1 MRQQGQ
7 QLTTPP
13 AAHIRAARSDA
24 SSLSSMSSI
33 DDAAPKKLTKMTT
46 PSHRASA
53 TTTINNNYNSKST
66 NTLSPPTPYKPPKPS
81 LQLLFTLFSKRDMV
95 FLILPAILAAL
106 AAASIPPFMTIVVG
120 DAFDVFSAYQ
130 STPTPTEHDKA
141 LLLKGLGLAA
151 IEFCAMGG
159 GALFLSGVM
168 SALWIWVGEKNIMYI
183 RRAVYDSVTSREME
197 WFDKNTDERGAGDN
211 AVGAGG
217 LMTQFAS

>member
-1 MRQQGQ
+1 
-7 QLTTPP
+7 
-13 AAHIRAARSDA
+13 
-24 SSLSSMSSI
+24 MSSI

-53 TTTINNNYNSKST
+53 TTTITNTNNNYNSKST
-66 NTLSPPTPYKPPKPS
+66 NTTLSPPTPYKPPKPS

-95 FLILPAILAAL
+95 FLVLPAILAAL